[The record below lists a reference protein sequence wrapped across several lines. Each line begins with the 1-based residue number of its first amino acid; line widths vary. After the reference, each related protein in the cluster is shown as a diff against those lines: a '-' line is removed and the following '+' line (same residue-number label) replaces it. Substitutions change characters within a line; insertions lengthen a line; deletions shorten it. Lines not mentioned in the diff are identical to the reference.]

1 MPEKVKDWSSQI
13 IWVIGIIFIC
23 GMTYQTI
30 GSMDTRVTTNT
41 SDVKSNRQAIHSNQL
56 TQKEIYTRLEG
67 IGDIKAEQKEMRGD
81 LEELIKHLLKFDY
94 ELKESK

>member
-1 MPEKVKDWSSQI
+1 MPEKVKEWSSQI

-23 GMTYQTI
+23 GMTYQSI

-41 SDVKSNRQAIHSNQL
+41 SDIKSNTQAIHTNQIV
-56 TQKEIYTRLEG
+56 QAKIYTRLEG
-67 IGDIKAEQKEMRGD
+67 IVDIKAEQKEMRED

-94 ELKESK
+94 NIKGDE